1 MALPL
6 VPVLKLIA
14 LGMIKFVVLGVG
26 ALIVPIL
33 TVRFVL
39 GGTGESIRL
48 TTQWMV
54 DNDKM
59 NQQEADV
66 FLSSLSK
73 VQEADFTRA
82 QARDLLFSMLR
93 KAAAGAVTSTTGMFQ
108 RILTDIC
115 QIECW
120 CKVSRR

>member
-73 VQEADFTRA
+73 VQEADYT
-82 QARDLLFSMLR
+82 LSL
-93 KAAAGAVTSTTGMFQ
+93 
-108 RILTDIC
+108 IHI
-115 QIECW
+115 
-120 CKVSRR
+120 